1 MDEKEKQPEPKQ
13 MQVIKT
19 ERQLLCS
26 RFSPDGTHLVAGGMD
41 AKVHRWMQ
49 FEVELEDN
57 DESKNKKGDK
67 KAWKGYTYAP
77 DRKQTKNG
85 QQKKVGAQKGAAQ
98 CQHPKGGGGSKFCE
112 WFEGLVRLVREV
124 RAQEA
129 AVLGLPED

>member
-41 AKVHRWMQ
+41 AKVHRWTE

-57 DESKNKKGDK
+57 DESKDKQGDK
-67 KAWKGYTYAP
+67 GVTQVHLGRLRS
-77 DRKQTKNG
+77 DRQTVLGDPNER
-85 QQKKVGAQKGAAQ
+85 
-98 CQHPKGGGGSKFCE
+98 CI
-112 WFEGLVRLVREV
+112 GLKPEV
-124 RAQEA
+124 RWRRNRHKPLQP
-129 AVLGLPED
+129 GHHG